1 MVISLS
7 RLVYAWPG
15 QPPLL
20 QIDELSLAA
29 GQSLFVGG
37 PSGSG
42 KSTLLALL
50 SGVVL
55 PSSGNCQVLD
65 QSMASLSPTARDRLR
80 ADAMGI
86 VFQQFN
92 LLPYL
97 SMMENVLLPV
107 QVSSL
112 RYQQSCER
120 YGKPSAQA
128 RALFK
133 RLGLSGLPPT
143 TPVHRLSVGQQQRV
157 AVARA
162 LMGAPALIIA
172 DEPTSALDDDNRDV
186 FMDLLLGLATEGK
199 ASVVMVSHD
208 RRLAD
213 RFDQQCWLGLATA
226 RSETQ
231 GGSA

>member
-7 RLVYAWPG
+7 QLVYAWPG

-20 QIDELSLAA
+20 RIDALALDA

-42 KSTLLALL
+42 KSSLLALL

-55 PSSGNCQVLD
+55 PTAGDCQVLG
-65 QSMASLSPTARDRLR
+65 QSMASLSPVARDRLR

-97 SMMENVLLPV
+97 SMMDNVLLPV
-107 QVSSL
+107 QVSHQRL
-112 RYQQSCER
+112 KQSCEQ
-120 YGKPSAQA
+120 YGTPAKQAQV
-128 RALFK
+128 LFE
-133 RLGLSGLPPT
+133 RLGLSSLQSSV
-143 TPVHRLSVGQQQRV
+143 PVHQLSVGQQQRV

-162 LMGAPALIIA
+162 FMGWPRLVIA
-172 DEPTSALDDDNRDV
+172 DEPTSALDDDNRDA
-186 FMDLLLGLATEGK
+186 FLDLLLGLASEGST
-199 ASVVMVSHD
+199 SVVMVSHD
-208 RRLAD
+208 RRLAN
-213 RFDQQCWLGLATA
+213 RFDQQLWLGDAK
-226 RSETQ
+226 SVQ
-231 GGSA
+231 SVGGER

>member
-7 RLVYAWPG
+7 QLVYAWPE

-20 QIDELSLAA
+20 RIDSLELDC
-29 GQSLFVGG
+29 GRSLFIGG

-42 KSTLLALL
+42 KSSLLALL
-50 SGVVL
+50 SGVIL
-55 PSSGNCQVLD
+55 PSAGECRVLG
-65 QSMASLSPTARDRLR
+65 QALATLPPLSRDRLR

-97 SMMENVLLPV
+97 SLFDNVLLPT
-107 QVSSL
+107 QVSMV
-112 RYQQSCER
+112 RAQQATDL
-120 YGKPSAQA
+120 YGSPAQQA
-128 RALFK
+128 SHLLH
-133 RLGLSGLPPT
+133 RLGLDRLPSS

-162 LMGAPALIIA
+162 FMGSPSLVIA

-186 FMDLLLGLATEGK
+186 FLDLMMGLAKERQT
-199 ASVVMVSHD
+199 SVVMVSHD
-208 RRLAD
+208 RRLAE
-213 RFDQQCWLGLATA
+213 RFDQQLWLGVSVAAELKGAT
-226 RSETQ
+226 E
-231 GGSA
+231 

>member
-7 RLVYAWPG
+7 QLVYAWPG
-15 QPPLL
+15 QSPLL
-20 QIDELSLAA
+20 RIDALTLGA

-42 KSTLLALL
+42 KSSLLSLL

-55 PSSGNCQVLD
+55 PTAGDCQVLS
-65 QSMASLSPTARDRLR
+65 QSMAALSPVARDRLR

-97 SMMENVLLPV
+97 SMMDNVLLPV
-107 QVSSL
+107 QVSHQRL
-112 RYQQSCER
+112 KQSCEQ
-120 YGKPSAQA
+120 YGTPAKQAQA
-128 RALFK
+128 LFE
-133 RLGLSGLPPT
+133 RLGLSGLPPF
-143 TPVHRLSVGQQQRV
+143 TPVHQLSVGQQQRV

-162 LMGAPALIIA
+162 FMGSPALVIA
-172 DEPTSALDDDNRDV
+172 DEPTSALDDDNRDA
-186 FMDLLLGLATEGK
+186 FLELLLGLANEGST
-199 ASVVMVSHD
+199 SVVMVSHD

-213 RFDQQCWLGLATA
+213 RFDQQLWLAGQPHLAERIA
-226 RSETQ
+226 S
-231 GGSA
+231 

>member
-7 RLVYAWPG
+7 QLVYAWPG

-20 QIDELSLAA
+20 RIEALTLEA

-42 KSTLLALL
+42 KSSLLALL

-55 PSSGNCQVLD
+55 PTAGDCQVLG
-65 QSMASLSPTARDRLR
+65 QSMASLSPVARDRLR

-97 SMMENVLLPV
+97 SMMDNVLLPV
-107 QVSSL
+107 QVSHQRL
-112 RYQQSCER
+112 KQSCEQ
-120 YGKPSAQA
+120 YGTPAKQAQV
-128 RALFK
+128 LFE
-133 RLGLSGLPPT
+133 RLGLSGLPSSV
-143 TPVHRLSVGQQQRV
+143 PVHQLSVGQQQRV

-162 LMGAPALIIA
+162 FMGWPRLVIA
-172 DEPTSALDDDNRDV
+172 DEPTSALDDDNRDAFWICSWAWPARAPPV
-186 FMDLLLGLATEGK
+186 WSWSATTVDWLIDLTSNSGL
-199 ASVVMVSHD
+199 VMPSQSK
-208 RRLAD
+208 R
-213 RFDQQCWLGLATA
+213 
-226 RSETQ
+226 
-231 GGSA
+231 

>member
-7 RLVYAWPG
+7 QLVYAWPG

-20 QIDELSLAA
+20 RIEALTLEA

-42 KSTLLALL
+42 KSSLLALL

-55 PSSGNCQVLD
+55 PTAGDCQVLG
-65 QSMASLSPTARDRLR
+65 QSMASLSPVARDRLR

-97 SMMENVLLPV
+97 SMMDNVLLPV
-107 QVSSL
+107 QVSHQRL
-112 RYQQSCER
+112 KQSCEQ
-120 YGKPSAQA
+120 YGTPAKQAQV
-128 RALFK
+128 LFE
-133 RLGLSGLPPT
+133 RLGLSGLPSS

-162 LMGAPALIIA
+162 FMGWPKLVIA
-172 DEPTSALDDDNRDV
+172 DEPTSALDDDNRDA
-186 FMDLLLGLATEGK
+186 FLDLLLGLANEGST
-199 ASVVMVSHD
+199 SVVMVSHD

-213 RFDQQCWLGLATA
+213 RFDQQLWLGNAKSVQSVGVE
-226 RSETQ
+226 R
-231 GGSA
+231 

>member
-7 RLVYAWPG
+7 QLVYAWPG

-20 QIDELSLAA
+20 RIEALTLEA

-42 KSTLLALL
+42 KSSLLALL

-55 PSSGNCQVLD
+55 PTAGDCQVLG
-65 QSMASLSPTARDRLR
+65 QSIASLSPVARDRLR

-97 SMMENVLLPV
+97 SMMDNVLLPV
-107 QVSSL
+107 QVSHQRL
-112 RYQQSCER
+112 KQSCEQ
-120 YGKPSAQA
+120 YGTPAKQAQV
-128 RALFK
+128 LFE
-133 RLGLSGLPPT
+133 RLGLSGLPSS

-162 LMGAPALIIA
+162 FMGWPKLVIA
-172 DEPTSALDDDNRDV
+172 DEPTSALDDDNRDA
-186 FMDLLLGLATEGK
+186 FLDLLLGLASEGST
-199 ASVVMVSHD
+199 SVVMVSHD

-213 RFDQQCWLGLATA
+213 RFDLQLWLGNAKSVQSVGVE
-226 RSETQ
+226 R
-231 GGSA
+231 

>member
-7 RLVYAWPG
+7 QLVYAWSG
-15 QPPLL
+15 QSPLL
-20 QIDELSLAA
+20 RIDALTLEA

-42 KSTLLALL
+42 KSSLLSLL

-55 PSSGNCQVLD
+55 PTAGDCQVLG
-65 QSMASLSPTARDRLR
+65 QSMAALSPVARDRLR

-97 SMMENVLLPV
+97 SMMDNVLLPV
-107 QVSSL
+107 KVSH
-112 RYQQSCER
+112 RRHEQSCAR
-120 YGKPSAQA
+120 HGHPVAQA
-128 RALFK
+128 RGLFE
-133 RLGLSGLPPT
+133 RLGLDALPAS
-143 TPVHRLSVGQQQRV
+143 TPVHQLSVGQQQRV

-162 LMGAPALIIA
+162 FMGSPALVIA
-172 DEPTSALDDDNRDV
+172 DEPTSALDDDNRDA
-186 FMDLLLGLATEGK
+186 FLELLLGLANEGST
-199 ASVVMVSHD
+199 SVVMVSHD

-213 RFDQQCWLGLATA
+213 RFDQQLWLVGPPPLAEKI
-226 RSETQ
+226 S
-231 GGSA
+231 S

>member
-7 RLVYAWPG
+7 QLVYAWPG

-20 QIDELSLAA
+20 RIDALTLEA

-42 KSTLLALL
+42 KSSLLSLL

-55 PSSGNCQVLD
+55 PTAGDCQVLG
-65 QSMASLSPTARDRLR
+65 QSMAALLPVARDRLR

-97 SMMENVLLPV
+97 SMMDNVLLPV
-107 QVSSL
+107 KVSHR
-112 RYQQSCER
+112 RYEQSCAR
-120 YGKPSAQA
+120 HGHPVAQA
-128 RALFK
+128 RGLFE
-133 RLGLSGLPPT
+133 RLGLDALPPS
-143 TPVHRLSVGQQQRV
+143 TPVHQLSVGQQQRV

-162 LMGAPALIIA
+162 FMGSPALVIA
-172 DEPTSALDDDNRDV
+172 DEPTSALDDDNRDA
-186 FMDLLLGLATEGK
+186 FLELLLGLANAGST
-199 ASVVMVSHD
+199 SVVMVSHD

-213 RFDQQCWLGLATA
+213 RFDQQLWLVGPPPLAEKIP
-226 RSETQ
+226 S
-231 GGSA
+231 

>member
-7 RLVYAWPG
+7 QLVYAWPG

-20 QIDELSLAA
+20 RIDALTLEA

-42 KSTLLALL
+42 KSSLLALL

-55 PSSGNCQVLD
+55 PTAGDCQVLG
-65 QSMASLSPTARDRLR
+65 QSMALLSPVARDRLR

-97 SMMENVLLPV
+97 SMMDNVLLPV
-107 QVSSL
+107 QVSHQRL
-112 RYQQSCER
+112 KQSSEQ
-120 YGKPSAQA
+120 YGTPAKQAQV
-128 RALFK
+128 LFE
-133 RLGLSGLPPT
+133 RLGLSGLPPS
-143 TPVHRLSVGQQQRV
+143 TPVHQLSVGQQQRV

-162 LMGAPALIIA
+162 FMGWPRLVIA
-172 DEPTSALDDDNRDV
+172 DEPTSALDDDNRDA
-186 FMDLLLGLATEGK
+186 FLDLLLGLASEGST
-199 ASVVMVSHD
+199 SVVMVSHD
-208 RRLAD
+208 RRLAN
-213 RFDQQCWLGLATA
+213 RFDQQLWLGDAK
-226 RSETQ
+226 SVQ
-231 GGSA
+231 SVGGER

>member
-7 RLVYAWPG
+7 QLVYAWPG
-15 QPPLL
+15 QSPLL
-20 QIDELSLAA
+20 RIDALTLEA

-42 KSTLLALL
+42 KSSLLSLL

-55 PSSGNCQVLD
+55 PTAGDCQVLG
-65 QSMASLSPTARDRLR
+65 QSMAALSPVARDRLR

-97 SMMENVLLPV
+97 SMMDNVLLPV
-107 QVSSL
+107 KVSH
-112 RYQQSCER
+112 RRHEQSCAR
-120 YGKPSAQA
+120 HGHPVAQA
-128 RALFK
+128 RGLFQ
-133 RLGLSGLPPT
+133 RLGLDALPPS
-143 TPVHRLSVGQQQRV
+143 TPVHQLSVGQQQRV

-162 LMGAPALIIA
+162 FMGSPALVIA
-172 DEPTSALDDDNRDV
+172 DEPTSALDDDNRDA
-186 FMDLLLGLATEGK
+186 FLELLLGLANEGST
-199 ASVVMVSHD
+199 SVVMVSHD

-213 RFDQQCWLGLATA
+213 RFDQQLWLVGPPPLAEKI
-226 RSETQ
+226 S
-231 GGSA
+231 S

>member
-7 RLVYAWPG
+7 QLVYAWPG
-15 QPPLL
+15 QSPLL
-20 QIDELSLAA
+20 RIDALTLEA

-42 KSTLLALL
+42 KSSLLSLL

-55 PSSGNCQVLD
+55 PTAGDCQVLG
-65 QSMASLSPTARDRLR
+65 QSMAALSPVARDRLR

-97 SMMENVLLPV
+97 SMMDNVLLPV
-107 QVSSL
+107 KVSH
-112 RYQQSCER
+112 RRHEQSCAR
-120 YGKPSAQA
+120 HGHPVAQA
-128 RALFK
+128 RGLFQ
-133 RLGLSGLPPT
+133 RLGLDALPPS
-143 TPVHRLSVGQQQRV
+143 TPVHQLSVGQQQRI

-162 LMGAPALIIA
+162 FMGSPALVIA
-172 DEPTSALDDDNRDV
+172 DEPTSALDDDNRDA
-186 FMDLLLGLATEGK
+186 FLELLLGLANEGST
-199 ASVVMVSHD
+199 SVVMVSHD

-213 RFDQQCWLGLATA
+213 RFDQQLWLVGPPPLAEKI
-226 RSETQ
+226 S
-231 GGSA
+231 S

>member
-1 MVISLS
+1 MISLS
-7 RLVYAWPG
+7 QLVYAWPG

-20 QIDELSLAA
+20 RIEALTLEA

-42 KSTLLALL
+42 KSSLLALL

-55 PSSGNCQVLD
+55 PTAGDCQVLG
-65 QSMASLSPTARDRLR
+65 QSMASLSPVARDRLR

-97 SMMENVLLPV
+97 SMMDNVLLPV
-107 QVSSL
+107 QVSHQRL
-112 RYQQSCER
+112 KQSCEQ
-120 YGKPSAQA
+120 YGTPAKQAQV
-128 RALFK
+128 LFE
-133 RLGLSGLPPT
+133 RLGLSGLPSS
-143 TPVHRLSVGQQQRV
+143 TPVHQLSVGQQQRV

-162 LMGAPALIIA
+162 FMGWPRLVIA
-172 DEPTSALDDDNRDV
+172 DEPTSALDDDNRDA
-186 FMDLLLGLATEGK
+186 FLDLLLGLANEGST
-199 ASVVMVSHD
+199 SVVMVSHD

-213 RFDQQCWLGLATA
+213 RFDLQLWLGNAKSVQA
-226 RSETQ
+226 V
-231 GGSA
+231 GGER

>member
-7 RLVYAWPG
+7 HLVYAWPD

-20 QIDELSLAA
+20 RIASLELDR
-29 GQSLFVGG
+29 GRSLFIGG

-42 KSTLLALL
+42 KSSLLALL
-50 SGVVL
+50 SGVIL
-55 PSSGNCQVLD
+55 PSAGECRVLG
-65 QSMASLSPTARDRLR
+65 QAMATLSPLARDRLR

-97 SMMENVLLPV
+97 SLLDNVLLPT
-107 QVSSL
+107 QVSEV
-112 RYQQSCER
+112 RAQQAMDLFGS
-120 YGKPSAQA
+120 PTQQA
-128 RALFK
+128 SYLLD
-133 RLGLSGLPPT
+133 RLGLARLPSSM
-143 TPVHRLSVGQQQRV
+143 PVHRLSVGQQQRV

-162 LMGAPALIIA
+162 FMGSPSLVIA

-186 FMDLLLGLATEGK
+186 FLDLMMGLARERQT
-199 ASVVMVSHD
+199 SVVMVSHD

-213 RFDQQCWLGLATA
+213 RFNQQLWLGLSVDAGPKGAT
-226 RSETQ
+226 E
-231 GGSA
+231 